1 MISLLSFE
9 GKIRPAPYALWSI
22 AAFFSQHLL
31 ILVLLQSR
39 PLSTNWQ
46 FYILPLRSLAA
57 LVRSS
62 EATLIL
68 ALAYGLLVA
77 WVLAAL
83 AFRRAADANVSEW
96 IAAAAIVPVV
106 QIPAILFLCASP
118 SRTLV
123 RPPPLPGDF
132 DSGKVQWVPAAQG
145 VIAGVALTLLS
156 VAVGALVFGVYG
168 YGMFVVSP
176 FVIGAVAAYF
186 ANRKQDVGQPAT
198 TRIAL
203 GATLLGGV
211 SLVATALEGVLCIVM
226 ASPLAIPVALV
237 GGLLGRS
244 IARAG
249 RRPVRDTLSGF
260 ALLPIVFAT
269 EYAFPPM
276 TTFETYQTIG
286 VNAPPETVWNAIVK
300 MDTINEPLALPFHLG
315 VAYPLRG
322 EVLGE
327 GVGAKRRGEFSTG
340 IAIERVTEWIRCQRL
355 AFVVANDVPAMQEI
369 SPYPE
374 VHAPHAV
381 GYFRTTLTSFDL
393 ARRPDGGTEIIERTF
408 HQLKLDPAYY
418 WLPMA
423 RWIVREN
430 NARVLAHVQH
440 QAEQSLK

>member
-1 MISLLSFE
+1 MISFLSFK
-9 GKIRPAPYALWSI
+9 GKIRPVPYALWSI
-22 AAFFSQHLL
+22 TCFFSQHLL

-39 PLSTNWQ
+39 SLPTSWQ

-118 SRTLV
+118 SRASV

-132 DSGKVQWVPAAQG
+132 DSGIVQWVPAAQG
-145 VIAGVALTLLS
+145 VIAGIALTLLS
-156 VAVGALVFGVYG
+156 VAVGALIFGVYG

-186 ANRKQDVGQPAT
+186 ANRKRDVGAPAT
-198 TRIAL
+198 ARIAL

-211 SLVATALEGVLCIVM
+211 SLVVTALEGALCIVM

-244 IARAG
+244 IATAG
-249 RRPVRDTLSGF
+249 QRPVRDTLSGF

-286 VNAPPETVWNAIVK
+286 VNAPPETVWNALVR
-300 MDTINEPLALPFHLG
+300 MDTIDEPLALPFHLG

-340 IAIERVTEWIRCQRL
+340 IAIERVTEWIFGQRL
-355 AFVVANDVPAMQEI
+355 AFVVENDVPAMQEI
-369 SPYPE
+369 SPYRE

-423 RWIVREN
+423 RWIVWKN
-430 NARVLAHVQH
+430 NARVLAHIQH
-440 QAEQSLK
+440 QAEQSK

>member
-1 MISLLSFE
+1 MISFLSFE
-9 GKIRPAPYALWSI
+9 GKIRPVPYALWSI
-22 AAFFSQHLL
+22 TCFFSQHLL

-39 PLSTNWQ
+39 PLPPSWQ
-46 FYILPLRSLAA
+46 FYILPLRSLA

-83 AFRRAADANVSEW
+83 AFRRATDANVSEW

-118 SRTLV
+118 SRTSV
-123 RPPPLPGDF
+123 RPPPLPGDL
-132 DSGKVQWVPAAQG
+132 DGGNVQWVPAAQG

-156 VAVGALVFGVYG
+156 VAVGALIFGVYG

-186 ANRKQDVGQPAT
+186 ANRKRDVGAPAT
-198 TRIAL
+198 ARIAL

-211 SLVATALEGVLCIVM
+211 SLVVTALEGALCIVM

-249 RRPVRDTLSGF
+249 RRPIRDTLSGF

-269 EYAFPPM
+269 EYAFPRM

-286 VNAPPETVWNAIVK
+286 VNAAPEMVWNAIVR
-300 MDTINEPLALPFHLG
+300 MDTIDEPLALPFHLG

-340 IAIERVTEWIRCQRL
+340 IAVERVTEWIRGQRL
-355 AFVVANDVPAMQEI
+355 AFVVENDVPAMQEI
-369 SPYPE
+369 SPYRE

-393 ARRPDGGTEIIERTF
+393 ARRPDGSTEIIERTF

-423 RWIVREN
+423 RWNRAGKQR
-430 NARVLAHVQH
+430 ARFSPHSA
-440 QAEQSLK
+440 SG

>member
-9 GKIRPAPYALWSI
+9 GKIRPVPYALWSI
-22 AAFFSQHLL
+22 AAFFSQHLAIL
-31 ILVLLQSR
+31 ILIDAHA
-39 PLSTNWQ
+39 LSTHWL
-46 FYILPLRSLAA
+46 FYVLPLRSLAA

-118 SRTLV
+118 SRTSV

-156 VAVGALVFGVYG
+156 VAVGALIFGVYG

-186 ANRKQDVGQPAT
+186 ANRKLDVGVPAT
-198 TRIAL
+198 SRIAL
-203 GATLLGGV
+203 GATLLGGL
-211 SLVATALEGVLCIVM
+211 SLVVTALEGALCIAM

-244 IARAG
+244 IARAA

-276 TTFETYQTIG
+276 TTFETYQSIG
-286 VNAPPETVWNAIVK
+286 VNAPPEMAWNAIVK
-300 MDTINEPLALPFHLG
+300 MDTINEPLSLPFRLG

-322 EVLGE
+322 EVIGE
-327 GVGAKRRGEFSTG
+327 GVGATRRGEFSTG
-340 IAIERVTEWIRCQRL
+340 IAVERVTEWIRGQRL
-355 AFVVANDVPAMQEI
+355 AFVVENDVPAMQEI
-369 SPYPE
+369 SPYRE

-393 ARRPDGGTEIIERTF
+393 ARRPDGGTQIIERTS

-430 NARVLAHVQH
+430 NARVLAHIQH
-440 QAEQSLK
+440 QAEQSLN

>member
-1 MISLLSFE
+1 M
-9 GKIRPAPYALWSI
+9 
-22 AAFFSQHLL
+22 
-31 ILVLLQSR
+31 
-39 PLSTNWQ
+39 
-46 FYILPLRSLAA
+46 
-57 LVRSS
+57 
-62 EATLIL
+62 
-68 ALAYGLLVA
+68 
-77 WVLAAL
+77 
-83 AFRRAADANVSEW
+83 
-96 IAAAAIVPVV
+96 
-106 QIPAILFLCASP
+106 
-118 SRTLV
+118 
-123 RPPPLPGDF
+123 
-132 DSGKVQWVPAAQG
+132 PAAQG
-145 VIAGVALTLLS
+145 MIAGVALTLLS
-156 VAVGALVFGVYG
+156 VTISALFFGVYG
-168 YGMFVVSP
+168 YGLSIVSP
-176 FVIGAVAAYF
+176 FIIGAIAAYF
-186 ANRKQDVGQPAT
+186 ANRKQDVGPSAT

-211 SLVATALEGVLCIVM
+211 SLVATALEGVLCIAM

-249 RRPVRDTLSGF
+249 RRPVRDTLSSF

-286 VNAPPETVWNAIVK
+286 VNAPPEMVWNAIVK
-300 MDTINEPLALPFHLG
+300 MDTINEPLALPFRLG

-327 GVGAKRRGEFSTG
+327 GVGATRRGEFSTG
-340 IAIERVTEWIRCQRL
+340 IAIERVTEWIRGQRL
-355 AFVVANDVPAMQEI
+355 AFVVENDVPAMQEI
-369 SPYPE
+369 SPYRE

-430 NARVLAHVQH
+430 NARVLAHIQH
-440 QAEQSLK
+440 QAEQRLN